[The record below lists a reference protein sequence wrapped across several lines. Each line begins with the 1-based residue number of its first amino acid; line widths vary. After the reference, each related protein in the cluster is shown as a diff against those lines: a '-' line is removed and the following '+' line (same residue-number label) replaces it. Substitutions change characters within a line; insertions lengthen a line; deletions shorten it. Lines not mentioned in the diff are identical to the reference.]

1 MKKLLLLL
9 VFIVNLSVVGFSQEN
24 SLLTQANNFDV
35 KLNTEEALKLYDQF
49 LLTDPKN
56 MNVLLRCV
64 ELNAFLGNV
73 QKESDVKMPFYEKAK
88 IYAEKALMADSV
100 SPLSN
105 YSMALAIGCL
115 INFMPFKE
123 KGQASRQIYDFATKS
138 IQADSNFAKAI
149 HLLATWNYEI
159 ASLNPAA
166 KTALKFF
173 FKGIPKATEEEAI
186 NLYEK
191 ARKLD
196 PSMISNNV
204 HLSEVYKKI
213 GRADLSIEIL
223 QATIRLAPKSIEDVE
238 FKKKAKA
245 LLDSLK

>member
-1 MKKLLLLL
+1 MKKLLLLV
-9 VFIVNLSVVGFSQEN
+9 VFIANLSNGFSQEN
-24 SLLTQANNFDV
+24 SLLTQANSFDV

-49 LLTDPKN
+49 LIIEPN
-56 MNVLLRCV
+56 NVNVLLRCV

-73 QKESDVKMPFYEKAK
+73 QKEPNFKVPLYEKAK
-88 IYAEKALMADSV
+88 IYAEKALMADSL

-105 YSMALAIGCL
+105 YSMALALGCL
-115 INFMPFKE
+115 INFMPMKE
-123 KGQASRQIYDFATKS
+123 KGQASRQIYDFTTKS
-138 IQADSNFAKAI
+138 VQADSNYAKAI
-149 HLLATWNYEI
+149 HLLGTWNYEI
-159 ASLNPAA
+159 ANLNPAA

-186 NLYEK
+186 YLYEK

-238 FKKKAKA
+238 FKKKAKS